1 MRSNKE
7 RFNMTIFSIDEVRK
21 TFSNGEMKEEI
32 LKGINLSLREGE
44 VTALVGA
51 SGSGKSTLL
60 TIAAGLQ
67 PASDGKVIF
76 EGKNLTTMNAEQV
89 RKIRATKFGFVF
101 QFAHLVPFLT
111 VEEQLM
117 LMLNVSESKINKQD
131 QKREVVNILKLVE
144 MDHRKN
150 AYPSSLSGGEKQRV
164 AIARSIIHKPKILF
178 ADEPTASLD
187 SKRSKDVMMLLRD
200 LTKTLNITTL
210 MVTHDQEMLKFADHI
225 VRMSDGHISAN
236 PTFTPKLELMN

>member
-1 MRSNKE
+1 
-7 RFNMTIFSIDEVRK
+7 MTVFTIDEVRK
-21 TFSNGEMKEEI
+21 TFSNGEVKEEI
-32 LKGINLSLREGE
+32 LKGVNLSLREGKI
-44 VTALVGA
+44 TALVGA

-67 PASDGKVIF
+67 PASGGKVLFKEENMI
-76 EGKNLTTMNAEQV
+76 TMSPEQV
-89 RKIRATKFGFVF
+89 RKIRACKFGFVF

-117 LMLNVSESKINKQD
+117 LMLDVSELKLKKD
-131 QKREVVNILKLVE
+131 EQKAEIEKVLKLVG
-144 MDHRKN
+144 MDHRKK

-164 AIARSIIHKPKILF
+164 AIARAIIHKPKVLF

-187 SKRSKDVMMLLRD
+187 SKRSKDIMLLIRD

-210 MVTHDQEMLKFADHI
+210 IVTHDEEMLSFADRI
-225 VRMSDGHISAN
+225 IKMSDGQIAG
-236 PTFTPKLELMN
+236 

>member
-1 MRSNKE
+1 MAL
-7 RFNMTIFSIDEVRK
+7 FQIDEVRK
-21 TFSNGEMKEEI
+21 TFTNGEVKEEI
-32 LKGINLSLREGE
+32 LKGINLSLKEGE
-44 VTALVGA
+44 IIALVGA

-67 PASDGKVIF
+67 RTSEGQVIF
-76 EGKNLTTMNAEQV
+76 EGENLTGMSPEQV
-89 RKIRATKFGFVF
+89 RKIRASKFGFVF

-117 LMLNVSESKINKQD
+117 LMLDVSESKLEKRE
-131 QKREVVNILKLVE
+131 QKREIKRILQLVGME
-144 MDHRKN
+144 HRKN

-164 AIARSIIHKPKILF
+164 AIARAIIHKPKVLF

-187 SKRSKDVMMLLRD
+187 SKRSKDIMTLIRD

-210 MVTHDQEMLKFADHI
+210 MVTHDEEMLSYADHI
-225 VRMSDGHISAN
+225 IKMSDGQIA
-236 PTFTPKLELMN
+236 T

>member
-1 MRSNKE
+1 
-7 RFNMTIFSIDEVRK
+7 MTIFSIDEVRK
-21 TFSNGEMKEEI
+21 TFTNGDIKEEI
-32 LKGINLSLREGE
+32 LKGINLSLEEGE

-67 PASDGKVIF
+67 SASNGQVVFDG
-76 EGKNLTTMNAEQV
+76 NNMTAMNSEQV
-89 RKIRATKFGFVF
+89 RKIRASQFGFVF

-111 VEEQLM
+111 VEEQLL
-117 LMLNVSESKINKQD
+117 LMLDVSESKLK
-131 QKREVVNILKLVE
+131 KREQKKEIDKILKLVE

-150 AYPSSLSGGEKQRV
+150 AYPASLSGGEKQRV
-164 AIARSIIHKPKILF
+164 AIARAIIHQPKVLF

-187 SKRSKDVMMLLRD
+187 SKRSKDVMRLIRE

-210 MVTHDQEMLKFADHI
+210 MVTHDE
-225 VRMSDGHISAN
+225 
-236 PTFTPKLELMN
+236 

>member
-1 MRSNKE
+1 
-7 RFNMTIFSIDEVRK
+7 MTIFSIDEVRK
-21 TFSNGEMKEEI
+21 TFTNGDIKEEI
-32 LKGINLSLREGE
+32 LKGINLSLEEGE

-67 PASDGKVIF
+67 SASNGQVVFDG
-76 EGKNLTTMNAEQV
+76 NNMTSMNSEQV
-89 RKIRATKFGFVF
+89 RKIRASQFGFVF

-111 VEEQLM
+111 VEEQLL
-117 LMLNVSESKINKQD
+117 LMLDVSESKLK
-131 QKREVVNILKLVE
+131 KREQKKEVDKILKLVE

-150 AYPSSLSGGEKQRV
+150 AYPASLSGGEKQRV
-164 AIARSIIHKPKILF
+164 AIARAIIHQPKVLF

-187 SKRSKDVMMLLRD
+187 SKRSKDVMRLIRE

-210 MVTHDQEMLKFADHI
+210 MVTHDEEMLSYADHI
-225 VRMSDGHISAN
+225 IKMSDGMVLQNEA
-236 PTFTPKLELMN
+236 

>member
-1 MRSNKE
+1 MSLFAINK
-7 RFNMTIFSIDEVRK
+7 VRK
-21 TFSNGEMKEEI
+21 TFNNGEIKEEI
-32 LKGINLSLREGE
+32 LKGVNLSLREGE

-67 PASDGKVIF
+67 PASDGQVLF
-76 EGKNLTTMNAEQV
+76 EGKNINTMNQEQV
-89 RKIRATKFGFVF
+89 REIRARQFGFIF

-117 LMLNVSESKINKQD
+117 LMLDVSESKLTKHE
-131 QKREVVNILKLVE
+131 QKREVNRILQLVGME
-144 MDHRKN
+144 HRKN

-164 AIARSIIHKPKILF
+164 AIARAIIHKPKVLF

-187 SKRSKDVMMLLRD
+187 SKRSKDVMALIRD
-200 LTKTLNITTL
+200 ITKTLNITTL
-210 MVTHDQEMLKFADHI
+210 IVTHDEEMLSYADQI
-225 VRMSDGHISAN
+225 IKMSDGLILQNAS
-236 PTFTPKLELMN
+236 L

>member
-1 MRSNKE
+1 MSIL
-7 RFNMTIFSIDEVRK
+7 TIDEVKK
-21 TFSNGEMKEEI
+21 TFINGEVKEVI

-44 VTALVGA
+44 ITALMGA

-67 PASDGKVIF
+67 PASDGQVIF
-76 EGKNLTTMNAEQV
+76 EGENLTTLSSEQV
-89 RKIRATKFGFVF
+89 RNIRASKFGFIF

-117 LMLNVSESKINKQD
+117 LMLDVSESKLKKHEQKKEVNKL
-131 QKREVVNILKLVE
+131 LKLVE

-164 AIARSIIHKPKILF
+164 AIARAIIHNPKVLF

-187 SKRSKDVMMLLRD
+187 SKRSKDIMILIRD

-210 MVTHDQEMLKFADHI
+210 MVTHDEEMLSYVDHI
-225 VRMSDGHISAN
+225 IKMSDGRILQSID
-236 PTFTPKLELMN
+236 

>member
-1 MRSNKE
+1 MAV
-7 RFNMTIFSIDEVRK
+7 FTVDQVRK
-21 TFSNGEMKEEI
+21 TITNGQVKEEI

-44 VTALVGA
+44 ITALVGA

-67 PASDGKVIF
+67 PATDGTVLF
-76 EGKNLTTMNAEQV
+76 EGKNILTMSSEQV
-89 RKIRATKFGFVF
+89 RKIRASKFGFVF

-111 VEEQLM
+111 VAEQLM
-117 LMLNVSESKINKQD
+117 LMLDVAESTLKKTEQKQEVDKILN
-131 QKREVVNILKLVE
+131 LVGME
-144 MDHRKN
+144 HRKD

-164 AIARSIIHKPKILF
+164 AIARAIIHQPKVLF

-187 SKRSKDVMMLLRD
+187 SRKSHDVMTLIRD

-210 MVTHDQEMLKFADHI
+210 LVTHDEEMLSYTDHI
-225 VRMSDGHISAN
+225 IKMSDGRTRGQVHCPA
-236 PTFTPKLELMN
+236 

>member
-1 MRSNKE
+1 
-7 RFNMTIFSIDEVRK
+7 MTLFTIDHVRK
-21 TFSNGEMKEEI
+21 TFTNGEVEEEI
-32 LKGINLSLREGE
+32 LKGITLSLKEGE
-44 VTALVGA
+44 ITALVGA

-67 PASDGKVIF
+67 PASEGKVLF
-76 EGKNLTTMNAEQV
+76 DGENMMNMSAEQV
-89 RKIRATKFGFVF
+89 RQVRASKFGFVF

-117 LMLNVSESKINKQD
+117 LMLDVAESKLKKQE
-131 QKREVVNILKLVE
+131 QQEEVNRILQLVG
-144 MDHRKN
+144 MDHRKH

-164 AIARSIIHKPKILF
+164 AIARAIIHKPKVLF

-187 SKRSKDVMMLLRD
+187 SKRSKEVMALIKD

-210 MVTHDQEMLKFADHI
+210 MVTHDEEMLAYADHI
-225 VRMSDGHISAN
+225 VKMSDGLII
-236 PTFTPKLELMN
+236 